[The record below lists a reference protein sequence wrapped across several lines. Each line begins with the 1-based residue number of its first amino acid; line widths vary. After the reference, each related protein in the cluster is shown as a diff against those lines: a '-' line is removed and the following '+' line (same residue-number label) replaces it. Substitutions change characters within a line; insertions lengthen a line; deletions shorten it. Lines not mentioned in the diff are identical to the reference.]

1 MKINSKITALT
12 MNLTL
17 LSAYNLHATYNDDFE
32 EEFRARIDSV
42 EKNIEAVQK
51 NMQSS
56 LKEFHN
62 QMMQELDNRSN
73 NFTSYVPLQNIAG
86 SQNSIRSYQQS
97 SSSLSFANNDK
108 AIKIAEQKDN
118 QSTTYVI
125 KVTNKQADE
134 SIIPASGNQ
143 KSDIQSELQDLESYI
158 KKNFRSKPAE
168 KILEEC
174 INTMTHDHKDR
185 LINIASSTNGNEKK
199 YTIEISHK
207 KEEPIDEPATKKSRK
222 NKNR

>member
-1 MKINSKITALT
+1 MKINSKITVLT
-12 MNLTL
+12 MNLAL
-17 LSAYNLHATYNDDFE
+17 LSGYNLHAMPNDDFE

-42 EKNIEAVQK
+42 EKNIEAMQK

-56 LKEFHN
+56 LKDFHN

-73 NFTSYVPLQNIAG
+73 NFPSYTPQQKIAG
-86 SQNSIRSYQQS
+86 NQHSIRSYQQS
-97 SSSLSFANNDK
+97 SSSLSFGNNDK

-125 KVTNKQADE
+125 KVTNKYADE
-134 SIIPASGNQ
+134 SIVPASDNQ
-143 KSDIQSELQDLESYI
+143 KSNIQSELQELEIYI

-168 KILEEC
+168 KTLEEC
-174 INTMTHDHKDR
+174 MHAMTQDHKDR

-199 YTIEISHK
+199 YTIEIAHK
-207 KEEPIDEPATKKSRK
+207 KEADIDATPKKKSRK
-222 NKNR
+222 YKNR